1 MTDQATGASER
12 PENPSAVGS
21 PVQRPVRP
29 HSAAG
34 GVLCPYCGSEAKL
47 VGGLAIYPHRPD
59 LGGKKFWRCKPCDAY
74 VGCHEAGNGQG
85 DGTKPLG
92 RLANAELRKA
102 KKDAHYAFD
111 RLWLDSPNRRRA
123 RGAAYAWLADAMGLT
138 ADECHIGEMDVQ
150 QCRQVFRLVV
160 ARKAAGTVA

>member
-1 MTDQATGASER
+1 MTDKATEHQQPSPPMGVSSSEGLGHKPR
-12 PENPSAVGS
+12 ALRVT
-21 PVQRPVRP
+21 
-29 HSAAG
+29 
-34 GVLCPYCGSEAKL
+34 CPYCQSAAKL
-47 VGGLAIYPHRPD
+47 VGGRAIYPHRPD
-59 LGGKKFWRCKPCDAY
+59 LAAKRFWQCKPCDAY

-111 RLWLDSPNRRRA
+111 RLWLDAPNRRRA
-123 RGAAYAWLADAMGLT
+123 RG
-138 ADECHIGEMDVQ
+138 
-150 QCRQVFRLVV
+150 CRRVFQLVV

>member
-1 MTDQATGASER
+1 MSNDKFGPL
-12 PENPSAVGS
+12 PEPPAFYRY
-21 PVQRPVRP
+21 QFQP

-34 GVLCPYCGSEAKL
+34 GVRCPYCGSEAKL

-150 QCRQVFRLVV
+150 QCRRVFQLVL